1 MVVLA
6 SLAFGCGPSTRNN
19 GGDDTDAPPPDACT
33 GIECQIVN
41 CAAQGMPPTTVSG
54 TVFAPNGTLP
64 LFGASVYVPLLDPGP
79 WPAGVQCSRCESQL
93 PGGAAASATS
103 GVDGKFTMMNVPA
116 GSSVPLFI
124 TIGKWRRKV
133 VIPSVTPCTDNP
145 LPATITSLPKNK
157 TEGDLPKIAMGS
169 GGCDRLECLIKKLG
183 VSDSEFTHD
192 GGTGSIHLYNGG
204 GLTGAHGQTLADY
217 STLTSDLNKLKQ
229 YDIVMF
235 SCDCGRDATVT
246 QARMDNMKAFA
257 DVGGRAFF
265 SHYESLWIGGNGS
278 AAPAVW
284 PQVASCNI
292 DNYPNPVDQTA
303 IIDQVN
309 NPKGPAFAQ
318 WMVNVMGSTVAGQVF
333 VEDTRETCSMI
344 DTTKAERWV
353 HLQGGQLQNF
363 QFTTPAEAATDAK
376 CGKIVMSDMHVSG
389 GGTSGSFPTACGPAG
404 GALSPQEKALA
415 FMFFDIAG
423 CVGEIL

>member
-1 MVVLA
+1 MAVLA
-6 SLAFGCGPSTRNN
+6 SLAFGCGPTTRNT
-19 GGDDTDAPPPDACT
+19 GGDDTDAPPPDACI

-192 GGTGSIHLYNGG
+192 GGTGSIHLFNGG
-204 GLTGAHGQTLADY
+204 GHTAAHGTTLAAY
-217 STLTSDLNKLKQ
+217 STLTGDVNKLKN

-235 SCDCGRDATVT
+235 SCDCGRDASAT
-246 QARMDNMKAFA
+246 QAMMDNVKAYA
-257 DVGGRAFF
+257 DVGGRAFL
-265 SHYESLWIGGNGS
+265 SHYHSQWISGNGTV
-278 AAPAVW
+278 APPVW
-284 PQVASCNI
+284 PTVAQCTI
-292 DNYPNPVDQTA
+292 DNYPSPSTQTA
-303 IIDQVN
+303 VIDQAS
-309 NPKGPAFAQ
+309 NPKGPPFAQ
-318 WMVNVMGSTVAGQVF
+318 WMVNVMGSTMLGQLSVT
-333 VEDTRETCSMI
+333 DTRETCSMI
-344 DTTKAERWV
+344 NAAKAERWV
-353 HLQGGQLQNF
+353 HLTGGQLQNF
-363 QFTTPAEAATDAK
+363 QFTTPTEAAADMK
-376 CGKIVMSDMHVSG
+376 CGKVVMSDMHVSG
-389 GGTSGSFPTACGPAG
+389 SGTSGTFPGSCGAG